1 MSVKVEGLTKIYGVQ
16 KAVDSVS
23 FEAKKGEV
31 LGFLGP
37 NGAGKSTTM
46 KMATGYILP
55 SSGTIEICGIDAV
68 KDSQKVRGLIGYL
81 PEYNPLYLDM
91 YVKEY
96 LNLFGKIH
104 KMSGIALQA
113 KIKEVIDLCG
123 LAKEQK
129 RKIGQ
134 LSKGFRQRVGLAQ
147 TLLHDPEVL
156 VLDEPTTGLDPNQ
169 LVEIR
174 TLIKSIAKEKTVI
187 LSTHIMQEVQA
198 ICDRVVVI
206 NSGKLVADEEIDQI
220 VSASKSLKVEFQSRI
235 NPQELESFGTVRA
248 ISERIYSIQTST
260 NDDIRPQLFEMAKTK
275 DWVILSMNMEY
286 QDLESFFQ
294 EKTREE

>member
-96 LNLFGKIH
+96 STLGKIH

-206 NSGKLVADEEIDQI
+206 NSEACG
-220 VSASKSLKVEFQSRI
+220 R
-235 NPQELESFGTVRA
+235 
-248 ISERIYSIQTST
+248 
-260 NDDIRPQLFEMAKTK
+260 
-275 DWVILSMNMEY
+275 
-286 QDLESFFQ
+286 
-294 EKTREE
+294 